1 LQQGFFQRVMR
12 LADVNIVF
20 AGASFACLP
29 ACLLACL
36 LAFISSMGTKL
47 DIFNRIGRS
56 LPVVATAVAGQVECK

>member
-1 LQQGFFQRVMR
+1 MR
-12 LADVNIVF
+12 LADMNIVF
-20 AGASFACLP
+20 AGASF

-47 DIFNRIGRS
+47 DIFNRIRRS